1 MKNQKNTVKVQ
12 KSAAL
17 TTSTR
22 PKGFS
27 FTHRGVSGAECSL
40 YDTLRQAVPMIDAAI
55 RKIVRLI
62 GSFEIKCENAET
74 EALLKEFLSGVSVG
88 CSGVGIDNFI
98 SQYADGLLSYGT
110 AVGEIVVSNRSGRVM
125 GLYNA
130 DIKELEL
137 TENKSGMGVKIRM
150 RGKNS
155 EIDRPELVFV
165 SALNPN
171 SHSPLGNSILS
182 GLPFVSEVLIK
193 IFECIGTNF
202 DRLGNLRF
210 AVTYNPN
217 DNGFDGGFAADRAAE
232 IAKEWS
238 SAMSDNSTV
247 KDFVAVGDVK
257 IKVIG
262 ADNQMIDTEIP
273 VRQMLEQIV
282 AKFGLPPFLL
292 GLSWSTTE
300 RMAAQQTDLLT
311 TELWYYRGILTPVI
325 KKICNEFLKREGLS
339 EHYEIVWD
347 NISLQDEVEEA
358 RARLLRAQAEKLE
371 NNPKGEEN

>member
-1 MKNQKNTVKVQ
+1 MKNQKSKGEKRVQ
-12 KSAAL
+12 TAL
-17 TTSTR
+17 TTSVR

-27 FTHRGVSGAECSL
+27 ITHRNISGAECAL
-40 YDTLRQAVPMIDAAI
+40 YDSLREAVPMIDAAI

-62 GSFEIKCENAET
+62 GTLSVKSENAEIESIT
-74 EALLKEFLSGVSVG
+74 KEFLESVKVG
-88 CSGVGIDNFI
+88 SAGQGIDAFV
-98 SQYADGLLSYGT
+98 SQYADSLLTYGT
-110 AVGEIVVSNRSGRVM
+110 AVGEMVVSSQTGRLK

-130 DIKELEL
+130 DIKELDL
-137 TENKSGMGVKIRM
+137 TENENGMGVKIRI
-150 RGKNS
+150 RGKEG
-155 EIDRPELVFV
+155 EIDHPERVFV

-171 SHSPLGNSILS
+171 SRSPLGNSILS

-193 IFECIGTNF
+193 IFECLGTNF

-217 DNGFDGGFAADRAAE
+217 DNGFDGGFATDRAQE
-232 IAKEWS
+232 IAREWS
-238 SAMSDNSTV
+238 AAMSDNSSV

-311 TELWYYRGILTPVI
+311 SELWYYRGILTPII
-325 KKICNEFLKREGLS
+325 KKILNEFLKREGYES
-339 EHYEIVWD
+339 NYEIVWD
-347 NISLQDEVEEA
+347 SISLQDEVEEA
-358 RARLLRAQAEKLE
+358 RARLLRAQAQTLEKGL
-371 NNPKGEEN
+371 KGEEN